1 MIKRLYL
8 NALNSLFKHYAN
20 DRVLELFLF
29 YEEDI
34 EAFKKGQYRSISTPD
49 QQLYDLAVD
58 WAQLAQGDKFIEESS
73 DGYGVFCYDLP
84 FTEPKK
90 LPTRNVVVSKLLGR
104 ARSELERHYSQ
115 TLQLCRIMQSPQ
127 TAPFPKYVCDQE
139 FLDNRL
145 KQYAHN
151 APVVFTAE
159 DQKEFGWGIRTQA
172 PMYSVSC
179 PALFNE
185 KDSAVIVSALIKKLT
200 QYGINC
206 SFMLLKGTFAWQAYF
221 LADRIGD
228 EDLRWVNQYG
238 EERLRLRLVDDDEK
252 IPISGL
258 TSSGYQVVW
267 TELPNKGE
275 TSEAVSLDDLLS
287 AVKQTARASGLIA
300 KQRTK
305 KEDKETPARQQS
317 YVTESWM
324 LDLINE
330 FPCEGKSP
338 NFKLVP
344 NPFPILWTQAWR
356 GQAQKNHRN
365 SLK

>member
-20 DRVLELFLF
+20 DRVLELFLL

-34 EAFKKGQYRSISTPD
+34 EAFKKGQYKSINAPD
-49 QQLYDLAVD
+49 QPLYDLAVD
-58 WAQLAQGDKFIEESS
+58 WAQLAQGDKFIESSS

-84 FTEPKK
+84 FSEPKR

-104 ARSELERHYSQ
+104 ARSELEQHYSQ
-115 TLQLCRIMQSPQ
+115 ALHLCRIIQSPK
-127 TAPFPKYVCDQE
+127 TAPFPKYICDQE

-159 DQKEFGWGIRTQA
+159 DQKEFGWGIRPSA
-172 PMYSVSC
+172 AMYSVSC

-185 KDSAVIVSALIKKLT
+185 KDSAVIVSTLIKKLT

-238 EERLRLRLVDDDEK
+238 EERLRLRLVE
-252 IPISGL
+252 
-258 TSSGYQVVW
+258 
-267 TELPNKGE
+267 
-275 TSEAVSLDDLLS
+275 
-287 AVKQTARASGLIA
+287 IA
-300 KQRTK
+300 
-305 KEDKETPARQQS
+305 E
-317 YVTESWM
+317 
-324 LDLINE
+324 
-330 FPCEGKSP
+330 
-338 NFKLVP
+338 
-344 NPFPILWTQAWR
+344 
-356 GQAQKNHRN
+356 
-365 SLK
+365 